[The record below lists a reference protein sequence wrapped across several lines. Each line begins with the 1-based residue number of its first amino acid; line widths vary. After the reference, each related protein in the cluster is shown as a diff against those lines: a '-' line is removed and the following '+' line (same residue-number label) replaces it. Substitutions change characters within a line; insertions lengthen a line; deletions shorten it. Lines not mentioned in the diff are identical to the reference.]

1 MATVAVPAEV
11 LADYEAMQDRAAL
24 LDEQARLVLRITG
37 DRAAEMLHGLT
48 TNDVRRLSPGE
59 CHYAFMLTPKGRPVA
74 ELRLLHLTS
83 GFWLDLPERCADAAT
98 AHLRKY
104 LPPIYATFEDA
115 GVARLGVLGAQAGR
129 VVDAWA
135 GRAVTDRLGPLRA
148 RDLDTPLGHAVIAGR
163 EAVEGAGFDL
173 YVERSRLDEARS
185 ALARHVGEIGG
196 RVASRLAWEI
206 LRVECGLPVHGID
219 FSEAN
224 LAQEAGQDG
233 RAISFDKGCY
243 TGQEVVARI
252 HFRGHVNRILRGI
265 RLPESSFRPGTDLYL
280 AGRPCVTLTSVV
292 QSPRFGTIALGLTRT
307 EAAPG
312 SLLSVER
319 GGDPLAE
326 VVALPFRESLAP
338 ITDPP
343 GRP

>member
-1 MATVAVPAEV
+1 MATVAVAAET
-11 LADYEAMQDRAAL
+11 LADYEAMQERVAL
-24 LDEQARLVLRITG
+24 LDEQARLILRITG
-37 DRAAEMLHGLT
+37 DRVGEMLQGLT
-48 TNDVRRLSPGE
+48 TNDVGRLSPEE
-59 CHYAFMLTPKGRPVA
+59 CLYAFMLTPKGRPVA
-74 ELRLLHLTS
+74 ELRLLRLAS
-83 GFWLDLPERCADAAT
+83 GFWLDLPERCAEAAT

-115 GVARLGVLGAQAGR
+115 GVARLGVLGRDAGR
-129 VVDAWA
+129 AVDAWA
-135 GRAVTDRLGPLRA
+135 GQSVTDRLGALAA
-148 RDLDTPLGHAVIAGR
+148 RELDTPFGYAVIAGR
-163 EAVEGAGFDL
+163 EAIEGAGFDL
-173 YVERSRLDEARS
+173 YVERSRLDQARS
-185 ALARHVGEIGG
+185 ALARHVGALGG

-206 LRVECGLPVHGID
+206 LRVESGLPVHGID

-224 LAQEAGQDG
+224 LAQEAGQDA
-233 RAISFDKGCY
+233 RALSFDKGCY

-265 RLPESSFRPGTDLYL
+265 RLPESSLRPGTTLYL
-280 AGRPCVTLTSVV
+280 GGRPCVTLTSVV

-326 VVALPFRESLAP
+326 VVALPFQESRAP

-343 GRP
+343 RPP